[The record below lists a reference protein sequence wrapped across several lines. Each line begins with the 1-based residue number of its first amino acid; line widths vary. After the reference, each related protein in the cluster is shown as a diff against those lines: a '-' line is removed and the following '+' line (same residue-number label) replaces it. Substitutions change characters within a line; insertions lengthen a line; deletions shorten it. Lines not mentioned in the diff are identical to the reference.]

1 MTIELS
7 ILLIIV
13 LFSIAILL
21 ITKIYYM
28 RKSIK
33 EIETSLD
40 NILKE
45 NTNNLITISSSD
57 KEIKKLASLLNIE
70 LKKLRDEQ
78 LQYENGNQSL
88 KSIITNLSH
97 DIRTPLTVI
106 NGYIELIN
114 KNKEN
119 TPKYIDIIKR
129 KTKEL
134 TILTEELFDYSK
146 TMDIG
151 LKMPKE
157 NCCIN
162 EILENTL
169 INYYS
174 IFKSKNINPQIKI
187 SKNKIYKNVN
197 KNTIIRV
204 FENILSNIIKYSEGD
219 FNVTLDD
226 SGKIT
231 FSNETKKLD
240 TTTVAKIFDR
250 YYTVENAKSSTGIG
264 LSIAKQ
270 LVELNGGI
278 IKAEYIRNKLI
289 IEIKWV

>member
-119 TPKYIDIIKR
+119 TPQYIGIIER

-204 FENILSNIIKYSEGD
+204 FENILSNIIKYSECD

>member
-13 LFSIAILL
+13 LFSITILL

-57 KEIKKLASLLNIE
+57 KEIKNLASLLNIE

>member
-13 LFSIAILL
+13 LFSITILL

-57 KEIKKLASLLNIE
+57 KEIKNLASLLNIE

-119 TPKYIDIIKR
+119 TPKYIGIIER